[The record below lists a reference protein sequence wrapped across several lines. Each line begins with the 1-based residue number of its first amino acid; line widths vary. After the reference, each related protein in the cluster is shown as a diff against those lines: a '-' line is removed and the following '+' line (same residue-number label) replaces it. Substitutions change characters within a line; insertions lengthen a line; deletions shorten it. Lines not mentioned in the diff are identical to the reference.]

1 MTKINLT
8 KFYMEQIK
16 TVFGLT
22 EEEINNRVKHPIS
35 VTIGKTKRK
44 YQIFNNVIAAIRDE
58 GELKIGYFGNKTDD
72 FRIYKCYPF
81 YYQPEFMVI
90 AGKSFK
96 TDSAD
101 KVRIAINYL
110 DVVLSLESLD
120 ENV

>member
-22 EEEINNRVKHPIS
+22 EDEINNRVKHPIS
-35 VTIGKTKRK
+35 VTIGKTRRK
-44 YQIFNNVIAAIRDE
+44 YQIFDNVIASKRDE
-58 GELKIGYFGNKTDD
+58 GELRIGYFNKNGD
-72 FRIYKCYPF
+72 FRMYCSYPF
-81 YYQPEFMVI
+81 VYQPEFMVI

-96 TDSAD
+96 TSSAD

-110 DVVLSLESLD
+110 DVVLSLESLE

>member
-1 MTKINLT
+1 MAKINLT
-8 KFYMEQIK
+8 KFYMDQIK

-22 EEEINNRVKHPIS
+22 ESEIYNRVKHPIS

-44 YQIFNNVIAAIRDE
+44 YQIFDNVIAALRDE
-58 GELKIGYFGNKTDD
+58 GELRIGYFNRNGD
-72 FRIYKCYPF
+72 FRMYCSYPF
-81 YYQPEFMVI
+81 VYQPEFMII

-110 DVVLSLESLD
+110 DVVLSLESLN

>member
-1 MTKINLT
+1 MSKINLT
-8 KFYMEQIK
+8 KFYMDQIK

-22 EEEINNRVKHPIS
+22 EDEINNRVKHPIS
-35 VTIGKTKRK
+35 VTIGKTRRK
-44 YQIFNNVIAAIRDE
+44 YQIFSNVIAAKRDE
-58 GELKIGYFGNKTDD
+58 GELRIGYFNKDGD
-72 FRIYKCYPF
+72 FRMYCSYPF
-81 YYQPEFMVI
+81 VYQPEFMVI

>member
-22 EEEINNRVKHPIS
+22 EDEINNRVKHPIS
-35 VTIGKTKRK
+35 ITIGKSERK
-44 YQIFNNVIAAIRDE
+44 YQTLNNVIASKRDE
-58 GELKIGYFGNKTDD
+58 GELRIGYFNKNGD
-72 FRIYKCYPF
+72 FRMYCSYPF
-81 YYQPEFMVI
+81 LYQPEFMVI

-110 DVVLSLESLD
+110 DVVLSLESLN

>member
-8 KFYMEQIK
+8 KFYMDQIK
-16 TVFGLT
+16 VVFGLT
-22 EEEINNRVKHPIS
+22 EDEINNRVKHPIS
-35 VTIGKTKRK
+35 ITIGKSKRK
-44 YQIFNNVIAAIRDE
+44 YQTLDNVIASKRDE
-58 GELKIGYFGNKTDD
+58 GELRIGYFNKNGD
-72 FRIYKCYPF
+72 FRMYCSYPF
-81 YYQPEFMVI
+81 IYQPEFMVI

>member
-1 MTKINLT
+1 MAKINLT
-8 KFYMEQIK
+8 KFYIEQIK

-22 EEEINNRVKHPIS
+22 EDEINNRVKHPIS

-44 YQIFNNVIAAIRDE
+44 FQIFNNVIAAIRDE
-58 GELKIGYFGNKTDD
+58 GELRIGYFNKDGD
-72 FRIYKCYPF
+72 FRMYCCYPF
-81 YYQPEFMVI
+81 VYQPEFMVI

-96 TDSAD
+96 AGSAD
-101 KVRIAINYL
+101 RVRIAINYL

>member
-22 EEEINNRVKHPIS
+22 ENEIYNRVKHPIS

-58 GELKIGYFGNKTDD
+58 GELRIGYFNKNGD
-72 FRIYKCYPF
+72 FRMYSSYPF
-81 YYQPEFMVI
+81 VYQPEFMVI

-96 TDSAD
+96 TGGAD

-110 DVVLSLESLD
+110 DVVLSLESLE

>member
-1 MTKINLT
+1 MSKINLT
-8 KFYMEQIK
+8 KFYMDQIK
-16 TVFGLT
+16 VIFGLT
-22 EEEINNRVKHPIS
+22 EDEINNRVKHPIS
-35 VTIGKTKRK
+35 ITIGKSKRK
-44 YQIFNNVIAAIRDE
+44 YRTLNNVIASKRDE
-58 GELKIGYFGNKTDD
+58 GELKIGYFNNKTGD
-72 FRIYKCYPF
+72 FRIYCSYPF

-96 TDSAD
+96 TDSVD

>member
-16 TVFGLT
+16 TVFRLT
-22 EEEINNRVKHPIS
+22 EDEINNRVKHPIF

-44 YQIFNNVIAAIRDE
+44 YQIFNNVVASIRDE
-58 GELKIGYFGNKTDD
+58 GELKIGYFNKDGD
-72 FRIYKCYPF
+72 FRMYCCYPF
-81 YYQPEFMVI
+81 VYQPEFMVI
-90 AGKSFK
+90 AGKFFK

-101 KVRIAINYL
+101 RVRIAINYL
-110 DVVLSLESLD
+110 DVVLSLESLN

>member
-8 KFYMEQIK
+8 KFYIDQIK
-16 TVFGLT
+16 TVFKLSD
-22 EEEINNRVKHPIS
+22 EEINNRVKQPVS
-35 VTIGKTKRK
+35 VTIGKTNRK
-44 YQIFNNVIAAIRDE
+44 YQIFNNVVAAIRDE
-58 GELKIGYFGNKTDD
+58 GELKIGYFDNKTGD
-72 FRIYKCYPF
+72 FRIYRSYPF

-96 TDSAD
+96 TNSVD

-110 DVVLSLESLD
+110 DVVLSLESLN

>member
-8 KFYMEQIK
+8 KFYMDQIK
-16 TVFGLT
+16 VVFGLT
-22 EEEINNRVKHPIS
+22 EDEINNRVKHPIS
-35 VTIGKTKRK
+35 VTFGKSKMK
-44 YQIFNNVIAAIRDE
+44 YQIFNNVVASKRDE
-58 GELKIGYFGNKTDD
+58 GELRIGYFNKNGD
-72 FRIYKCYPF
+72 FRMYCSYPF
-81 YYQPEFMVI
+81 VYQPEFMVI

-110 DVVLSLESLD
+110 DVVLSLESLN

>member
-8 KFYMEQIK
+8 KFYMDQIK
-16 TVFGLT
+16 VVFGLT
-22 EEEINNRVKHPIS
+22 EDEINNRVKHPIS
-35 VTIGKTKRK
+35 ITIGKSKRK
-44 YQIFNNVIAAIRDE
+44 YEILNNVIATKRDE
-58 GELKIGYFGNKTDD
+58 GELRIGYFNKNDD
-72 FRIYKCYPF
+72 FRMYCSYPF
-81 YYQPEFMVI
+81 VYQPEFMVI

-110 DVVLSLESLD
+110 DVVLSLESLN